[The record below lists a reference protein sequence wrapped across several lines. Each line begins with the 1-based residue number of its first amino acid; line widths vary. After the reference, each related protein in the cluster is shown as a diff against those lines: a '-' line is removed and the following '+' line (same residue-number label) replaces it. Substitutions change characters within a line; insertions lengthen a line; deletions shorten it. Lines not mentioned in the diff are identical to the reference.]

1 MPRYLMPRYLAI
13 MVLAL
18 SATAC
23 VVNPVTH
30 REEFSLVSAQQEV
43 AIGSENYA
51 PSQQAQGGR
60 YNLDPGVQTYV
71 AEVGRK
77 LAAVSD
83 RPDLPYEFVVL
94 NNTEPNAWA
103 LPGGKIAVNRGLLI
117 YLEDESQLAAV
128 LAHEI
133 VHAAARHSAAQM
145 TRGTLLGAVAQI
157 VGIASQQSGFGEL
170 GGMAAQLGSSAWLA
184 TYGRGAELE
193 ADAYGMDYM
202 ARAGYDANG
211 AVKLQQTFV
220 KLSEGKEQDAFSS
233 LFTSHPPSQERVD
246 ANLRR
251 AQDLPSGGIVNAKRF
266 QSKTARIRQD
276 EPAYKEQEK
285 AIKALNDEKPD
296 VALGHL
302 DKAINLQPKEA
313 QFWELRGHALAMQ
326 KNPAE
331 AERAFSAAIDR
342 NADYFRPFLGRGILR
357 FKAGNNTAAKP
368 DLERSLKLLPTAP
381 ATFYLG
387 EIALAANDRDTAAGY
402 YRRVAQDSGEIGK
415 AARARLASLQGG
427 VVR

>member
-1 MPRYLMPRYLAI
+1 MLRHIAI
-13 MVLAL
+13 AVFAL

-30 REEFSLVSAQQEV
+30 RDEFSLVSAQQEI
-43 AIGSENYA
+43 AIGEQNYA

-60 YNLDPGVQTYV
+60 YYLDPGVQTYV

-103 LPGGKIAVNRGLLI
+103 LPGGKLAINRGLLI

-145 TRGTLLGAVAQI
+145 TRGTLLGAVTQI
-157 VGIASQQSGFGEL
+157 AGIASQQSGFGEL
-170 GGMAAQLGSSAWLA
+170 GGMAAQLGSAAWLA

-193 ADAYGMDYM
+193 ADAYGMEYM
-202 ARAGYDANG
+202 VRAGYNPEG

-220 KLSEGKEQDAFSS
+220 KLSEGRQQDIFSQ
-233 LFTSHPPSQERVD
+233 LFASHPPSQERVD

-251 AQDLPSGGIVNAKRF
+251 AQDLPPGGVVNARQF
-266 QSKTARIRQD
+266 QSKIARIRQD
-276 EPAYKEQEK
+276 EPAYKEHEK
-285 AIKALNDEKPD
+285 ALKALNDEKPGI
-296 VALGHL
+296 ALTHL

-326 KNPAE
+326 NNTAE
-331 AERAFSAAIDR
+331 AERAFSAAIER
-342 NADYFRPFLGRGILR
+342 NSDYFRSFLGRGILR
-357 FKAGNNTAAKP
+357 FKAGNNAAAKQ
-368 DLERSLKLLPTAP
+368 DLERSLTLLPTAP
-381 ATFYLG
+381 ATFFLG
-387 EIALAANDRDTAAGY
+387 EIALASGDRETAVGY
-402 YRRVAQDSGEIGK
+402 YRQVARDNSELGK
-415 AARARLASLQGG
+415 AARARLASLQGR
-427 VVR
+427 VIR